1 MKMDKTGQTGQA
13 NDAPWFSYTAYI
25 YIFTIIFIDHRSTA
39 GASGCS
45 HRGPPTTHYYVVQHF
60 DYHFIDLLF
69 MLRSTRGC
77 YGYLVVWI
85 YIRVVW
91 GGASRGPLESK
102 GRDGVEKIATEVA
115 KGLGESN
122 TLRRFLRFYKLHEQ
136 LSS

>member
-1 MKMDKTGQTGQA
+1 ML
-13 NDAPWFSYTAYI
+13 
-25 YIFTIIFIDHRSTA
+25 
-39 GASGCS
+39 
-45 HRGPPTTHYYVVQHF
+45 HF

-102 GRDGVEKIATEVA
+102 GRDGVEKIATEAA
-115 KGLGESN
+115 KGLGEGN